1 MKSWVTAEIVRWAGH
16 AWVGP
21 GIGVFYGRAGH
32 QEWHLHQAHQISVG
46 LDSTV
51 SVQTPMGIQT
61 GGAIFIPAGLKH
73 QMSAGH
79 VLSIYVDALSEEA
92 RALRG
97 AEEAR
102 VIWITPADVAPIVD
116 ALHEPGHTDL
126 QVRTGVRQALRLP
139 DLPPPDPRLIKVI
152 EALSRGQMGR
162 EELAAVVHLSPT
174 RFSHWFVEHTGLPL
188 RSYVRWLRLTQ
199 ALQHLA
205 KGARLTDA
213 AHQAGFSDSAHFSR
227 TFRALLGIDPSSA
240 LAEVHLQET

>member
-1 MKSWVTAEIVRWAGH
+1 MKSWVTADTVRWAGH

-21 GIGVFYGRAGH
+21 GIGVFHGRVGH

-51 SVQTPMGIQT
+51 SVQTPMGIQA

-73 QMSAGH
+73 RLGGAH

-92 RALRG
+92 RALHG

-102 VIWITPADVAPIVD
+102 VIGITPADVAPIID
-116 ALHEPGHTDL
+116 ALHTTGHTDL

-152 EALSRGQMGR
+152 EGLRRGQMGR
-162 EELAAVVHLSPT
+162 RELAAVVHLSPT
-174 RFSHWFVEHTGLPL
+174 RFSHWFVEQTGLPL
-188 RSYVRWLRLTQ
+188 RSYARWLRLTQ

-213 AHQAGFSDSAHFSR
+213 AHEAGFSDSAHFSR

-240 LAEVHLQET
+240 LADVHLQEV

>member
-92 RALRG
+92 HALR
-97 AEEAR
+97 
-102 VIWITPADVAPIVD
+102 
-116 ALHEPGHTDL
+116 EPGHTDL

>member
-1 MKSWVTAEIVRWAGH
+1 MKSWVTAETVRWAGH

-73 QMSAGH
+73 QLSAGH

-152 EALSRGQMGR
+152 EALSRGQIGR
-162 EELAAVVHLSPT
+162 GGASIPHAVFSLVRGADGAAASQLREMVTSHASP
-174 RFSHWFVEHTGLPL
+174 
-188 RSYVRWLRLTQ
+188 
-199 ALQHLA
+199 
-205 KGARLTDA
+205 A
-213 AHQAGFSDSAHFSR
+213 AFGKRCTADRRGS
-227 TFRALLGIDPSSA
+227 
-240 LAEVHLQET
+240 